1 LFPERG
7 EFPETALVTGGA
19 SGIGAAIV
27 AALEADG
34 VDVEVLDLSDGFD
47 VGNPHDWESVMPADL
62 VCLNAGVLTG
72 ESDVRVLGD
81 EEYRRAVRTNVDG
94 VVFGVRHLA
103 PLLKRG
109 SAFVVTASLAGLTA
123 MPSDPIYTLTKHAVV
138 GFVRSV
144 APQLQALGIR
154 INAVCPGIVD
164 SPMLD
169 KGGQRAAFEA
179 SRFPLLQP
187 DDVAAA
193 VLQAARSDETGQ
205 AWAVQPGREP
215 LRFRFPNVPGP
226 RVEGHEGE
234 RPPL

>member
-1 LFPERG
+1 L
-7 EFPETALVTGGA
+7 FPETAIVTGGR

-34 VDVEVLDLSDGFD
+34 VDVEVLDLADGFD
-47 VGNPHDWESVMPADL
+47 VGSPRDWESVTPADL

-72 ESDVRVLGD
+72 EADIRLLGD
-81 EEYRRAVRTNVDG
+81 DEYHRALRTNVDG
-94 VVFGVRHLA
+94 VVLGVRQLA
-103 PLLKRG
+103 PLLPRG

-144 APQLQALGIR
+144 APQLEQRGVR

-179 SRFPLLQP
+179 SGFPLLQP

-193 VLQAARSDETGQ
+193 VLLAARSELTGQ

-215 LRFRFPNVPGP
+215 LLFRFPNVPGP
-226 RVEGHEGE
+226 KVEGAEGTL
-234 RPPL
+234 PPL